1 MDIPPQTPDPAALS
15 SIPPQALPD
24 AAAEPA
30 PAGFWIRGGA
40 YMIDGMVVM
49 LGQVLFMGF
58 LVLVGIPRTLAQLVS
73 SLLGVAYFVWMPA
86 ANSGQTL
93 GKMAAGIAIVRVNGE
108 PLTALRCLG
117 RWGGYMASTVTLGLG
132 FIIAA
137 FTDKKRALH
146 DYICDTR
153 VVHVAEIGGL
163 RRTLVILCAFAPVLV
178 GIMAAIAIPKFM
190 QLANASTET
199 QTLADLGS
207 LRAAM
212 AVYYADN
219 DAKYPAQLADLVPKH
234 LPKIPPLKVKDH
246 PQSGEVVTYD
256 GSVCSAAGV
265 VDPAKIQDTGR
276 WGYVS
281 DPAASCRNTV
291 FVDCAHVDSKK
302 HQWVSY

>member
-1 MDIPPQTPDPAALS
+1 MDIPAQDPAS
-15 SIPPQALPD
+15 P
-24 AAAEPA
+24 AAEPA

-49 LGQVLFMGF
+49 LGQVLLMGF

-108 PLTALRCLG
+108 RGLRVAI
-117 RWGGYMASTVTLGLG
+117 RKQANANTVEVAQRILAE
-132 FIIAA
+132 IEAA
-137 FTDKKRALH
+137 NRAYPQKRALH

-153 VVHVAEIGGL
+153 VVHVAEVGGL
-163 RRTLVILCAFAPVLV
+163 RRTLVILAAFAPVLV
-178 GIMAAIAIPKFM
+178 GITAALAIPKFM

-199 QTLADLGS
+199 QALADLGS
-207 LRAAM
+207 LRAAT
-212 AVYYADN
+212 ALYYGDN
-219 DAKYPAQLADLVPKH
+219 DAKYPTQLADLVPKQ

-246 PQSGEVVTYD
+246 PQSGEVVAYD
-256 GSVCSAAGV
+256 GSVCSEAGV
-265 VDPAKIQDTGR
+265 VDPTKIQDTGK

-281 DPAASCRNTV
+281 DPAASCHHTV
-291 FVDCAHVDSKK
+291 FVDCVHVDSKGK
-302 HQWVSY
+302 QWVSY

>member
-15 SIPPQALPD
+15 SIPPQAMPD

-58 LVLVGIPRTLAQLVS
+58 LVLVGIPQTLAQLVS

-93 GKMAAGIAIVRVNGE
+93 GKMAAGIAIVRTGGE
-108 PLTALRCLG
+108 PLTYLRCLG

-153 VVHVAEIGGL
+153 VVHVTEVGGL
-163 RRTLVILCAFAPVLV
+163 RKTLVILCAFAPVLV
-178 GIMAAIAIPKFM
+178 GIIAALAIPKFM
-190 QLANASTET
+190 QLANAAREPAV
-199 QTLADLGS
+199 QGQLAG
-207 LRAAM
+207 LRAAV
-212 AVYYADN
+212 AAYSRDN
-219 DAKYPAQLADLVPKH
+219 PGQYPAELAALAPKY
-234 LPKIPPLKVKDH
+234 LAAVESPKIKAH
-246 PQSGEVVTYD
+246 PEAGTPTAYD
-256 GSVCSAAGV
+256 GSVCSGAGV
-265 VDPAKIQDTGR
+265 DPTKVRDTGQ
-276 WGYVS
+276 WGYVF
-281 DPAASCRNTV
+281 DPAAPCHGAV
-291 FVDCAHVDSKK
+291 FVDCVHVDSKGK
-302 HQWVSY
+302 QWASY

>member
-1 MDIPPQTPDPAALS
+1 MDIPAQNPAS
-15 SIPPQALPD
+15 P
-24 AAAEPA
+24 AAEPA

-49 LGQVLFMGF
+49 LGQVLLMGF
-58 LVLVGIPRTLAQLVS
+58 LVLVSIPRTLAQLVS

-108 PLTALRCLG
+108 PLTYLRCLG
-117 RWGGYMASTVTLGLG
+117 RWAGYMASTVTLGLG

-163 RRTLVILCAFAPVLV
+163 RRTLVVLAAFVPVLV
-178 GIMAAIAIPKFM
+178 GIIAALAIPKFM
-190 QLANASTET
+190 QMAAASTET
-199 QTLADLGS
+199 QTLGSLGS
-207 LRAAM
+207 LRAAT
-212 AVYYADN
+212 AIYYGDN
-219 DAKYPAQLADLVPKH
+219 DAKYPAQLTDLTPKH
-234 LPKIPPLKVKDH
+234 LPQIPSLKLKDH
-246 PQSGEVVTYD
+246 PQSSEAVSYD
-256 GSVCSAAGV
+256 GSVCSAAGI
-265 VDPAKIQDTGR
+265 VDPTKIQDTGK

-281 DPAASCRNTV
+281 DPAASCRGTV
-291 FVDCAHVDSKK
+291 FVDCVHVDSKQ